1 MANIEKKFSDFQ
13 KNECDEIVVEQPI
26 DERLCPSCFP
36 NDSFSL
42 PDYWYN
48 IEEAYLNEKV
58 CEYHIRIYKS
68 EAERERSSG
77 SQKKLIPA
85 AINLGIKKI
94 LIEFDKLLNNG
105 TIESLRNVAS
115 VVKTTNG
122 TNAQLLGEAY
132 LIAIPS
138 FNFDQIPDLEDEGEE
153 DEDVNLIP
161 PEEAIVEHKDLF
173 RKTIQLGTALRV
185 YDMLYAAAHQIGE
198 NKGITLVYENDTIT
212 RVQFLSIRKSLAT
225 FRRLLNITLRQNN
238 YEGIDYPSLI
248 RKRYKKIKF
257 IFKKNQPFVI
267 ESIYV
272 LDESCEEEYTKLK
285 VRGES
290 KQLLKPGFETISSFF
305 ANFDQVIND
314 ITAKETKPWL
324 EFALDNIYPP
334 LVANYGDYEKIT
346 KDDYRNISCLFDG
359 ALGFGN
365 GQVADFLAK
374 ETLSFFK
381 VLENDAYKS
390 ACRSINKAT
399 EPTQENEARAKTS
412 EDLRKERTTSKY
424 RETFINNYYRDNI
437 ESLQQLTVGLSED
450 NELRNVNRDNFW
462 DKAENLILAGSISE
476 LYKGPKYNYKNDNE
490 EKREGPPVISKVRSK
505 LELESSATDYAETRF
520 ELMENAWGSRFKNNA
535 DWEEMKESYNEA
547 FNPENGFLN
556 YLFGTEPSEDD
567 DAGVK
572 DERTILNTIGLCGMS
587 KLTGEMLKCLL
598 GGVTIED
605 FYDLMAEKA
614 MEFMNVNT
622 LGLFLNALPLSFR
635 ENLNAALSQQFGNI
649 NLEQLIGIK
658 AEEGASVKDIVGF
671 SKPNAL
677 MKAFERSYD
686 PLNDP
691 KITQEDKDFIK
702 NNIGDGQIY
711 EKIRD
716 YYLIEYDYE
725 EGSFT
730 NPKQKVQAFPP
741 STLGTVEFPANYI
754 DEGGE
759 YNVEK
764 KEYKNKKKYAKKVIK
779 HARRSYLKGSD
790 SFAQANTKL
799 EKTIDLFGD
808 YNRGDSKEQL
818 ERSLNSNERISKA
831 FQQTNMGVKIDAVYD
846 VVFDFVIDYILDLM
860 NIDQLMQILNQ
871 FPGADLAF
879 GFISDFLKSCP
890 HPPLFHPPAAD
901 FMKSFSL
908 DVCDP
913 EINMKLPKINFPSLS
928 LRYNLEKQFGDNF
941 RNAIVSLVAKIAIN
955 LLKRVMNFLEDALCK
970 TIGAVGAFVAE
981 GIQNGNLISGAR
993 DNFEKALDQL
1003 FCGGSINPD
1012 TGKSRAN
1019 ELANGLFQPALA
1031 NYANQSALGGLGT
1044 TQSGVN
1050 PDGGVYEGS
1059 GDKISNIISSVVSQ
1073 DEILRA
1079 VVDGDDRV
1087 NKMIANAINALAPEM
1102 AVLLGTPSQV
1112 AMFFRNLKSYL
1123 PDDDRTR
1130 IREMLDAGIPNLPLT
1145 AQICLTNDQLNAWND
1160 MRNTMLQG
1168 MGLTPEQAADRIIEL
1183 QNMGLSLEDAEEE
1196 VQRSIITPED
1206 AANKVAKLNE
1216 EILEALEQTLGD
1228 ALNLNNPEGPF
1239 IGAITDEALKDVC
1252 NPENLFNDVS
1262 ESELS
1267 KDEAKTLNNQT
1278 FELTLR
1284 MMMYSF
1290 NGRNGIF
1297 GNALRAKDNT
1307 REGIYRNFKKFF
1319 NPNYGNSQD
1328 ERNTTFDTKGIIG
1341 QAVMASLTDI
1351 SGSVIGDYPETVGIL
1366 LRDELLENQ
1375 TYNLPGSFS
1384 ALFEE
1389 GENEAY
1395 YKSRH
1400 RFINLDKNNDFSYD
1414 YQTIQRLGSAE
1425 VVSEDYVLPIPQ
1437 ETISESEI
1445 NFLDSIG
1452 VQVGSL
1458 SKPLRKEVF
1467 QKLIESRIPIQ
1478 KNHSQLYNDVFE
1490 SLSRKVI
1497 EASVTRPVTEENPLG
1512 VSTGYLFGYASDDI
1526 VKADFE
1532 YLNPDGSPYNKS
1544 ENEKI
1549 LGYYDHDRI
1558 TVLSPEIYGGR
1569 YSNPPYTIEPRKFSG
1584 WLEFAIKA
1592 FESQDG
1598 CDPKRP
1604 PMFHLGDI
1612 KDRVVFLEN
1621 NLRNYPEMTK
1631 DKDCVV
1637 ERPFKLLISNKSRAK
1652 MDSVVRTTLRAY
1664 IGEYFLR
1671 GIGTFSNVQ
1680 LSPEN
1685 YDQSFSAYITK
1696 SIKSEMIELGAVVF
1710 NERNSISREK
1720 YWYTFLEQAVQ
1731 SYQTM
1736 YDLGEVEPP
1745 PEVLEALEE
1754 ISQCQMAYSGVT
1766 RSTKKRMKNIVE
1778 NLKNRPLLQN
1788 RKRLLTRPAAL
1799 AIYGMDFRL
1808 ADDKENYFGSGPI
1821 DPRINIDTIRMAS
1834 VKKIKFFTKLFAI
1847 RMYEKEATLVLNELI
1862 FMESARLS
1870 ETAFNGLNDK
1880 PYIWNMNKAFVGL
1893 KSVFENTNSNIGYN
1907 DFYLKKQ
1914 LGTADPGDV
1923 PNVQVNNNSAQV
1935 GSSEEPK
1942 FIVEKYI
1949 RSKSRAGV
1957 VSPLQDGVNSFNEF
1971 KTELS
1976 RISNIDS
1983 SGMLSNYFGDLEFT
1997 YRGSFIDLMD
2007 KGFANQESINKLQ
2020 ELNKGT
2026 DINTAMLQNSL
2037 RKYIGSSEFEDFEV
2051 IYDDSFILEEEPVP
2065 VPSGTTGNLDINY
2078 GLRISIVL
2086 PEGYFEPE
2094 LVSSAIGNLSNVEKS
2109 YVFSDAIVVPLV
2121 TTEVSAIDTE
2131 LSLFDVDNAYDLECL
2146 VNKMSDSTEFKL
2158 LFNRVFPLQMFNSLS
2173 AIFNSE
2179 NFFPSLGRG
2188 TGERTEAA
2196 LAVLEAGLDEDSWE
2210 GVTNE
2215 FMKNFLR
2222 REFRSVYL
2230 SNDID
2235 GFSVEDLSN
2244 RERLRLFGS
2253 FNPFDIFALPAI
2265 NIPWFKMRRLKTKVY
2280 DANGNECADPTKDF
2294 E

>member
-1 MANIEKKFSDFQ
+1 MAKIEKKFSDFQ

-48 IEEAYLNEKV
+48 IEEAYLNEKF
-58 CEYHIRIYKS
+58 CEYHIRIYLS
-68 EAERERSSG
+68 EAERERVSG
-77 SQKKLIPA
+77 SEKKIRKA

-94 LIEFDKLLNNG
+94 LIQFDKLLNNG
-105 TIESLRNVAS
+105 TIESLKNVAS
-115 VVKTTNG
+115 IVNTTEG
-122 TNAQLLGEAY
+122 TNAKLLGKAY

-153 DEDVNLIP
+153 DEDKDLTP
-161 PEEAIVEHKDLF
+161 PEEAIVEYKDLYK
-173 RKTIQLGTALRV
+173 KTIQLGTALRV
-185 YDMLYAAAHQIGE
+185 YDMLYAAAHQIGD
-198 NKGITLVYENDTIT
+198 NKGITLVYESDTIT

-225 FRRLLNITLRQNN
+225 FRRLLNITLRENN

-248 RKRYKKIKF
+248 RKRYRKIKF

-285 VRGES
+285 VKGEAL
-290 KQLLKPGFETISSFF
+290 QLLKPGFETISSFF

-324 EFALDNIYPP
+324 EFALDNIHPP

-346 KDDYRNISCLFDG
+346 EEDYRSISCLFDN
-359 ALGFGN
+359 ALGFGS

-390 ACRSINKAT
+390 ACRSINQKR
-399 EPTQENEARAKTS
+399 EPTEKNQARAKTS

-424 RETFINNYYRDNI
+424 RESFINNYYRDKI
-437 ESLQQLTVGLSED
+437 ESLQNLTSGLSED
-450 NELRNVNRDNFW
+450 NELRNINRDNFW
-462 DKAENLILAGSISE
+462 DKAENLLLVGSLSD
-476 LYKGPKYNYKNDNE
+476 LYKGPKYNYKNDAE
-490 EKREGPPVISKVRSK
+490 EKKEGPPAISKVRSK
-505 LELESSATDYAETRF
+505 MELLSSAADYAETRF
-520 ELMENAWGSRFKNNA
+520 ELMENAWGSKFKNNA

-556 YLFGTEPSEDD
+556 YLFGTEPNEDD
-567 DAGVK
+567 AAGVK
-572 DERTILNTIGLCGMS
+572 DERVILNTIGLCGMS

-635 ENLNAALSQQFGNI
+635 ENLNTALSEQFGNI

-658 AEEGASVKDIVGF
+658 SEEGASVKDIVGF

-711 EKIRD
+711 ETIRG
-716 YYLIEYDYE
+716 YYLIEYDYD
-725 EGSFT
+725 EGLFT

-754 DEGGE
+754 DKGGE
-759 YNVEK
+759 LNVEK
-764 KEYKNKKKYAKKVIK
+764 KEYRNKKSYVKKVIK
-779 HARRSYLKGSD
+779 HARRSYLKGAD
-790 SFAQANTKL
+790 TFAQANTKL

-808 YNRGDSKEQL
+808 YDRGDSKEEL

-860 NIDQLMQILNQ
+860 NVDQLIQILNQ

-890 HPPLFHPPAAD
+890 HPPLFHPPATD

-913 EINMKLPKINFPSLS
+913 EINMRLPHINFPSLS

-941 RNAIVSLVAKIAIN
+941 RNAIVSLVSKIAIN

-970 TIGAVGAFVAE
+970 TIGAIGAFVAE
-981 GIQNGNLISGAR
+981 GVQNGNLISGAR
-993 DNFEKALDQL
+993 DNFEKALDEL

-1031 NYANQSALGGLGT
+1031 NYGNQSGL
-1044 TQSGVN
+1044 N

-1112 AMFFRNLKSYL
+1112 ATFFRNLKSYL

-1145 AQICLTNDQLNAWND
+1145 AQLCLTNNQLKAWND
-1160 MRNTMLQG
+1160 MRNTMLQN
-1168 MGLTPEQAADRIIEL
+1168 MGLTPEEAANRIIEL
-1183 QNMGLSLEDAEEE
+1183 QNMGLSPQEAQEE
-1196 VQRSIITPED
+1196 VLSSTITPEE

-1216 EILEALEQTLGD
+1216 EVLEALEQTIGD
-1228 ALNLNNPEGPF
+1228 ALNLDNPEGPF

-1297 GNALRAKDNT
+1297 GNALRARDNT
-1307 REGIYRNFKKFF
+1307 REGVYRNFKKFF

-1328 ERNTTFDTKGIIG
+1328 ERNTTFDTKGVIG
-1341 QAVMASLTDI
+1341 KAVMASLTDI
-1351 SGSVIGDYPETVGIL
+1351 GGSVIGDYPETVGIL

-1389 GENEAY
+1389 GENESY
-1395 YKSRH
+1395 YKSRQ
-1400 RFINLDKNNDFSYD
+1400 RFVNLDKNNDFSYD
-1414 YQTIQRLGSAE
+1414 FQIIQRLGSAE

-1437 ETISESEI
+1437 DTMSESEI

-1458 SKPLRKEVF
+1458 SKPLRQEVF
-1467 QKLIESRIPIQ
+1467 QKLIESRFPIQ
-1478 KNHSQLYNDVFE
+1478 KDHSQLYNDVFE

-1512 VSTGYLFGYASDDI
+1512 VSTGYLFGYESDNI
-1526 VKADFE
+1526 VKGDFE
-1532 YLNPDGSPYNKS
+1532 YLNPDGSPYDKS
-1544 ENEKI
+1544 EDEKI

-1558 TVLSPEIYGGR
+1558 KVLSPEIYGGR
-1569 YSNPPYTIEPRKFSG
+1569 YVNPPYTIEPRKFSG

-1592 FESQDG
+1592 FESQEG

-1604 PMFHLGDI
+1604 PMFSLRDI
-1612 KDRVVFLEN
+1612 KDRVEYLEN
-1621 NLRNYPEMTK
+1621 NLKNYPEMTK
-1631 DKDCVV
+1631 DKECVV

-1671 GIGTFSNVQ
+1671 GIGAFSNVQ

-1696 SIKSEMIELGAVVF
+1696 SMKSEMIELGAVVF

-1745 PEVLEALEE
+1745 SEVLEALEE

-1766 RSTKKRMKNIVE
+1766 RSTKKRMKNIVGD
-1778 NLKNRPLLQN
+1778 LKNRPLLKN
-1788 RKRLLTRPAAL
+1788 RKRLLTRPASL

-1808 ADDKENYFGSGPI
+1808 ADDKENYFGSGSI
-1821 DPRINIDTIRMAS
+1821 DSRIDIGMIRMAS

-1862 FMESARLS
+1862 FMEAARLS

-1880 PYIWNMNKAFVGL
+1880 PYIQNMNKAFVGL
-1893 KSVFENTNSNIGYN
+1893 KSIFENTNSNIGYN
-1907 DFYLKKQ
+1907 QFYLDKQ
-1914 LGTADPGDV
+1914 LGTEKPGDV
-1923 PNVQVNNNSAQV
+1923 PSVQVNNSSAQV
-1935 GSSEEPK
+1935 AAGEEVK

-1957 VSPLQDGVNSFNEF
+1957 NSPLQDGVNSISEF

-1976 RISNIDS
+1976 RLSNVDS
-1983 SGMLSNYFGDLEFT
+1983 SAMMSDYFGDLEFT
-1997 YRGSFIDLMD
+1997 YQGSFRELMD
-2007 KGFANQESINKLQ
+2007 KGFSNLESIRKLN
-2020 ELNKGT
+2020 ELNKGS
-2026 DINTAMLQNSL
+2026 DINIAMLQNSL
-2037 RKYIGSSEFEDFEV
+2037 RKYVGSSEFEDFKV
-2051 IYDDSFILEEEPVP
+2051 TYDSSFILEGEPTP
-2065 VPSGTTGNLDINY
+2065 QPTGTTGNLDVNY

-2086 PEGYFEPE
+2086 PVGHLETGEIE
-2094 LVSSAIGNLSNVEKS
+2094 QVTSAIGNLSSTEKS
-2109 YVFSDAIVVPLV
+2109 FIFSDGTIVIPLV
-2121 TTEVSAIDTE
+2121 ITEVSAIDSE
-2131 LSLFDVDNAYDLECL
+2131 LSLFNPDESYDLECL
-2146 VNKMSDSTEFKL
+2146 VNKMSDSVEFKL
-2158 LFNRVFPLQMFNSLS
+2158 LFNKVFPLQMFNSLS

-2179 NFFPSLGRG
+2179 NFFPAMGRG
-2188 TGERTEAA
+2188 PDERTEEA

-2235 GFSVEDLSN
+2235 GFSIDDLSE
-2244 RERLRLFGS
+2244 RERIRLFGS
-2253 FNPFDIFALPAI
+2253 FNPFDSFALPAI
-2265 NIPWFKMRRLKTKVY
+2265 NIPWFKKRRLKTKVY
-2280 DANGNECADPTKDF
+2280 DANDNECADPTKDF